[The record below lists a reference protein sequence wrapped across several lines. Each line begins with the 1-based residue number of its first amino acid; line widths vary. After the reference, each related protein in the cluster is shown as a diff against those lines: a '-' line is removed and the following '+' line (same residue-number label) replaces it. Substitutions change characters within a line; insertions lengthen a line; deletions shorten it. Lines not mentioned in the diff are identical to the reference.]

1 MNKFVPDSGPHA
13 AQFGLRTALA
23 AVTVLAVSSA
33 VMAPY
38 ARSLSG
44 GQVVRLSSLL
54 VAFGCGAL
62 GVSLVA
68 FLMRRRVERRCGA
81 VLLAA
86 PLVSMRS
93 VRPMIINAFV
103 TAGINLWMASSIV
116 MVEGPAWAIV
126 MGLAISMFAGF
137 QIPLTL
143 LSVLW
148 RKAMVSIALCENGVV
163 LRAFKFC
170 PWESLAGGR
179 WDFDRGTL
187 WFARQKYVAAGFV
200 LPLQLR
206 EEADRIMRE
215 HIENS
220 SKPALLTSGAIR
232 S

>member
-1 MNKFVPDSGPHA
+1 VI
-13 AQFGLRTALA
+13 
-23 AVTVLAVSSA
+23 
-33 VMAPY
+33 APY

-44 GQVVRLSSLL
+44 GQFVRLLSLV

-86 PLVSMRS
+86 PLVTMRA

-103 TAGINLWMASSIV
+103 SAGVNLWMASSIV
-116 MVEGPAWAIV
+116 MVDGPAWAIL
-126 MGLAISMFAGF
+126 MALAISVFAGF

-179 WDFDRGTL
+179 WDFERGTL
-187 WFARQKYVAAGFV
+187 WFAKEKYVAAGFV
-200 LPLQLR
+200 LPPELR
-206 EEADRIMRE
+206 AAADRIMRE
-215 HIENS
+215 HVEIS
-220 SKPALLTSGAIR
+220 STAASLTSG
-232 S
+232 